1 METRNDYE
9 NNIANLTAD
18 EFAGGYLRQEDFSQ
32 PVVATITHAQAEQFP
47 GQRRKKLAI
56 VLLGYDKPLILNST
70 NRNTLKEQLGNRVS
84 EWIGK
89 KISVYVDR
97 TIVYAGRQ
105 TGGIRVA
112 VSPDDVAANAA
123 DSDAATAA

>member
-18 EFAGGYLRQEDFSQ
+18 EFAGGYLRQEDFPQ